1 LTDGEAVLLGEGQ
14 TVIVTIT
21 RIDPRREEPW
31 VFEFTTG
38 DQRWLIHYGFSFL
51 PEEDEEYFTKASGDE
66 FVVTRAGDPSGAE
79 FEPTIAFTYV
89 PRFQARN
96 PWFPKFTAGLGADI
110 DERLVFVGASWVI
123 GDNVSVF
130 VGAAGHQQTRLK
142 GIYEVDP
149 VVKEALTAD
158 QLVDETFDFNAIV
171 GVGFRFNRNPFKKQ
185 QATATPASV
194 TTASPPPPP
203 PPEQGTAPPPPGDT
217 PATPP
222 PEGGSD
228 GGNGK
233 TR

>member
-1 LTDGEAVLLGEGQ
+1 MPPATS
-14 TVIVTIT
+14 
-21 RIDPRREEPW
+21 RP
-31 VFEFTTG
+31 
-38 DQRWLIHYGFSFL
+38 GF
-51 PEEDEEYFTKASGDE
+51 
-66 FVVTRAGDPSGAE
+66 
-79 FEPTIAFTYV
+79 
-89 PRFQARN
+89 
-96 PWFPKFTAGLGADI
+96 
-110 DERLVFVGASWVI
+110 
-123 GDNVSVF
+123 
-130 VGAAGHQQTRLK
+130 K